1 MPRRCAQRPTGCLTF
16 NPAKLIQIKVNDDAR
31 GQQSGSDDERRTA
44 VDIVSLVIGGALAVM
59 LLLLVIRL
67 PLAIAGNLRAGHR
80 FRKSM
85 AMALDELRLARMLS
99 FLGIDRDKYLHEQS
113 ALDIKQH
120 MQRCDDCDAKDTCD
134 QVLEKDQPVET
145 EQLGFCAN
153 IDDLKQVR
161 DRQ

>member
-1 MPRRCAQRPTGCLTF
+1 M
-16 NPAKLIQIKVNDDAR
+16 
-31 GQQSGSDDERRTA
+31 
-44 VDIVSLVIGGALAVM
+44 DIASLVIGGVLAVM
-59 LLLLVIRL
+59 LLMLVIRL
-67 PLAIAGNLRAGHR
+67 PLAIAGNLHAGHR

-85 AMALDELRLARMLS
+85 AMALDELRLARMLG

-113 ALDIKQH
+113 ALNIKQH
-120 MQRCDDCDAKDTCD
+120 MQRCGDCDAKDTCD